1 MRSLSGLN
9 ILRRKGTL
17 LYRGIR
23 YRRGFGVHSPFVYNL
38 ITKVIEERC
47 PYYSFQDIELYR
59 KQLSHKM
66 DPITYPDWRNKGRLR
81 CRTVAEIVR
90 REAVKPKLGAL
101 LFRLANYFKARN
113 ILQIGTTMGISTLY
127 LTSYST
133 DLRCIA
139 LENIPGFATIARQA
153 FEKKAR
159 NPIDLRV
166 GGYKESLPQALKDLG
181 NVDLVFFNTLY
192 EPQNNRWLFQECL
205 RYAHNETVF
214 VFKGI
219 NANQRSRELW
229 KEICET
235 PEVTVTLDL
244 YSLGIVLF
252 NKKLYKKD
260 YIAYF

>member
-47 PYYSFQDIELYR
+47 PYYSFRDIELYR
-59 KQLSHKM
+59 KQLLYKIDS
-66 DPITYPDWRNKGRLR
+66 ITYPDPKDKGRLR
-81 CRTVAEIVR
+81 CRSVADIVR

-133 DLRCIA
+133 DLRCVA

-181 NVDLVFFNTLY
+181 SVDLVFFNTLY

-205 RYAHNETVF
+205 RYARNETVF

-219 NANQRSRELW
+219 NTNQRSRELW
-229 KEICET
+229 KEIRET

>member
-101 LFRLANYFKARN
+101 LFRVANYFKARN

-133 DLRCIA
+133 SLRCVA
-139 LENIPGFATIARQA
+139 LENVPGFAQIAREA

-166 GGYKESLPQALKDLG
+166 GGYKELLPYLSGQCTLEEATDQIKQNTRNYAKRQETYFARMDMDMRLDAG
-181 NVDLVFFNTLY
+181 EPVDEQTI
-192 EPQNNRWLFQECL
+192 
-205 RYAHNETVF
+205 ET
-214 VFKGI
+214 
-219 NANQRSRELW
+219 
-229 KEICET
+229 
-235 PEVTVTLDL
+235 
-244 YSLGIVLF
+244 
-252 NKKLYKKD
+252 
-260 YIAYF
+260 IAAAFESPRC